1 MGAAGMSFCEFCGY
15 DVLGPCDNAKLADRC
30 QALRSTCRFCG
41 HDAFLPCDDAETAEH
56 CRMQRIIR
64 REERLSGLW
73 PGLR

>member
-41 HDAFLPCDDAETAEH
+41 HDAFFA
-56 CRMQRIIR
+56 
-64 REERLSGLW
+64 
-73 PGLR
+73 LR